1 MNPSSQPRYNSRTID
16 RYLPTDTLVFA
27 LGGLGEIGKNT
38 YCFQCQNEIILVD
51 AGMMFPDD
59 DLLGVDYVI
68 PDYTYLIRNQEKIK
82 GLFITHGHEDHI
94 GGIPYL
100 LKVCALQDI
109 YAAPFAAALIEKKLE
124 EHHLT
129 GKVKIHVINADS
141 RFDSKYF
148 HLAFFN
154 VIHSIPDSL
163 GVMIRTPNGWIMT
176 TGDYKFDLT
185 PIATNADY
193 QKIADLG
200 TFGIDLL
207 MADSTNSEIPGFS
220 ISEKKVAQSIIDIME
235 KTRGRLIIA
244 TFSSN
249 VNRIQQ
255 IITAARTYGRKVCVI
270 GRSMET
276 VVQIARDLGHIKAQD
291 GDFIDTQAMN
301 SYPANKLCILCTGSQ
316 GEPMAALSRMANGS
330 HRFVTIIPGDTIVFS
345 SNPIPGNASSVNEV
359 VNSLTRLGATVLT
372 NSMLDSLH
380 TTGHAR
386 QEEQKLLMQLAKPH
400 YFMPMHGEYRML
412 RMQADTAV
420 DVGIPPENIF
430 ICANGD
436 ILVLRDHEVFLC
448 SSARVQTDDIY
459 IDGTDSSGIAT
470 AVLKD
475 RQVLSSNG
483 LVAVIV
489 AIDSRTNAILC
500 RPAIV
505 SRGFIYIRDN
515 QPLIKE
521 AEILVYNALKKKMAS
536 KTTFGELKNTIRDT
550 LEPYLYSKTHRNPIV
565 IPVILNNKDATA
577 AIARRQS

>member
-1 MNPSSQPRYNSRTID
+1 
-16 RYLPTDTLVFA
+16 
-27 LGGLGEIGKNT
+27 
-38 YCFQCQNEIILVD
+38 
-51 AGMMFPDD
+51 
-59 DLLGVDYVI
+59 
-68 PDYTYLIRNQEKIK
+68 
-82 GLFITHGHEDHI
+82 
-94 GGIPYL
+94 
-100 LKVCALQDI
+100 
-109 YAAPFAAALIEKKLE
+109 
-124 EHHLT
+124 
-129 GKVKIHVINADS
+129 
-141 RFDSKYF
+141 
-148 HLAFFN
+148 
-154 VIHSIPDSL
+154 
-163 GVMIRTPNGWIMT
+163 
-176 TGDYKFDLT
+176 
-185 PIATNADY
+185 
-193 QKIADLG
+193 
-200 TFGIDLL
+200 
-207 MADSTNSEIPGFS
+207 
-220 ISEKKVAQSIIDIME
+220 
-235 KTRGRLIIA
+235 
-244 TFSSN
+244 
-249 VNRIQQ
+249 
-255 IITAARTYGRKVCVI
+255 
-270 GRSMET
+270 
-276 VVQIARDLGHIKAQD
+276 
-291 GDFIDTQAMN
+291 
-301 SYPANKLCILCTGSQ
+301 
-316 GEPMAALSRMANGS
+316 MAALSRMANGS